1 MIWGGIMEIFNQY
14 KAYIVPI
21 LSVLFT
27 ILSVYVKSVKYE
39 KSQKIS
45 KAEIELNHILLM
57 LMAEAEKYINYSGE
71 EKRAYVLTRVKEIF
85 LNKKLSMHSDLVEE
99 KIESYIQLSKNVNY
113 IKKQAKL
120 LKNLHEDNN
129 NDQ

>member
-1 MIWGGIMEIFNQY
+1 MEIFNQY